1 MMRYLLAALALL
13 SMPAVAQDSIPD
25 RLTKA
30 RTEVNTATNIARSAD
45 ETWCKK
51 ADPTECRVRVHNTV
65 LALRKAL
72 YAVDKAIELAAP
84 VPTPAP
90 IPEGADFLVDFDIA
104 KGLGPSWGNGAI
116 PQPYTPDRSEG
127 AFRFTCGGKGKLRY
141 DDPVLFPGQPGKSH
155 LHQPWGN
162 ADFTA
167 FTTPESLQASA
178 ATDCNDTPYSLNRS
192 LYWQPALV
200 HDSGVA
206 IQPDL
211 IAVYYKRASRT
222 SPACTPGSARYMGQC
237 VTLPNQI
244 RFIFGW
250 NSLDPTA
257 KFEGASWYCTG
268 GSGRHFKDLDSVW
281 ADGCK
286 AGDTLVANTIAPNC
300 WNGKDRDA
308 ADHRSHMA
316 YPSYGDWG
324 YLKCPASHPFVIPQQ
339 ENKAMWTVTFD
350 MPNRVGLPSDHML
363 PGAKRGETL
372 HADYIETWDARA
384 KAMWVDNCIDKGL
397 SCSGGDL
404 GNGKQLIGAS
414 QPAYGWLNPSPRVPV
429 PAGGMM

>member
-1 MMRYLLAALALL
+1 MMRLFLALALFA
-13 SMPAVAQDSIPD
+13 SPALAQDSIPD
-25 RLTKA
+25 RLAKA
-30 RTEVNTATNIARSAD
+30 RVEVNTATNASARAD
-45 ETWCKK
+45 TACSQSKQPKCSDEVK
-51 ADPTECRVRVHNTV
+51 ATN
-65 LALRKAL
+65 LALRRAL
-72 YAVDKAIELAAP
+72 YAVDKAIELA
-84 VPTPAP
+84 TPAP
-90 IPEGADFLVDFDIA
+90 TPTPTEGADFLVDFDIN
-104 KGLGPSWGNGAI
+104 KGLAPSWGNGAI
-116 PQPYTPDRSEG
+116 PGPYTPDRSEG

-141 DDPVLFPGQPGKSH
+141 DDPILFAGQPGKSH

-167 FTTPESLQASA
+167 FTTPASLQASA

-211 IAVYYKRASRT
+211 IAVYYKRASSK

-268 GSGRHFKDLDSVW
+268 GTGRHFKDLDSVW

-286 AGDTLVANTIAPNC
+286 AGDTLVANTVAPNC

-308 ADHRSHMA
+308 PDHRSHMA
-316 YPSYGDWG
+316 YAGYGDWG

-363 PGAKRGETL
+363 PGAKPGETL

-384 KAMWVDNCIDKGL
+384 KAIWHAHCIDKGL
-397 SCSGGDL
+397 DCSGGDM
-404 GNGKQLIGAS
+404 GNGQQLIGAA
-414 QPAYGWLNPSPRVPV
+414 QPAYGWINPNPRVQIPT
-429 PAGGMM
+429 GGMM